1 MSNYV
6 LSQAAKA
13 RECLVPVK
21 SKAAYSKVYED
32 FQEWRRE
39 NSVNGVDE
47 NILLAFFEDLS
58 HKYSPNTLW
67 PKLSMLR
74 SMLHLRE
81 KTDVKLFDEVEAFV
95 KNKNKGYIPKKSEP
109 LQQPYDGPY
118 RVVRRSAKTFVVNIK
133 GRDVT
138 VSIDRLKPAYILND
152 DTPTSWFGR
161 DTTRTTPT
169 IDEPAPFADQPHD
182 DDEMP
187 ASTTARTTR
196 SGRRVR
202 FPERLQSGFS

>member
-6 LSQAAKA
+6 LSQ
-13 RECLVPVK
+13 
-21 SKAAYSKVYED
+21 AAYSKVYED

-95 KNKNKGYIPKKSEP
+95 KNKNKGYIPKKSEV
-109 LQQPYDGPY
+109 LSRQQLKKFLREAPNDIFLMYK
-118 RVVRRSAKTFVVNIK
+118 VVLIMEIFGACRTNELVNINQ
-133 GRDVT
+133 
-138 VSIDRLKPAYILND
+138 LKNKKNL
-152 DTPTSWFGR
+152 
-161 DTTRTTPT
+161 
-169 IDEPAPFADQPHD
+169 
-182 DDEMP
+182 
-187 ASTTARTTR
+187 
-196 SGRRVR
+196 
-202 FPERLQSGFS
+202 

>member
-95 KNKNKGYIPKKSEP
+95 KNKNKGYIPKKSEV
-109 LQQPYDGPY
+109 LSRQQLKKFMREAPNDIFLMYK
-118 RVVRRSAKTFVVNIK
+118 VVLIMEIFGACRTNELVNINQ
-133 GRDVT
+133 
-138 VSIDRLKPAYILND
+138 LKNKKKL
-152 DTPTSWFGR
+152 
-161 DTTRTTPT
+161 
-169 IDEPAPFADQPHD
+169 
-182 DDEMP
+182 
-187 ASTTARTTR
+187 
-196 SGRRVR
+196 
-202 FPERLQSGFS
+202 